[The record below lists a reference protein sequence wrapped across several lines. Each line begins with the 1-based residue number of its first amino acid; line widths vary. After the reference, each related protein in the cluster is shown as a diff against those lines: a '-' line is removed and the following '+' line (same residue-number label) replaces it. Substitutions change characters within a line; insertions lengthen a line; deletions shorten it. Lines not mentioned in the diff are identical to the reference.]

1 VHTPCRLKETSPLY
15 EADELHALERPPS
28 MAETV
33 AIAAATCAAAAA
45 GTCVAVIFCTEL
57 LDAPFPSVGRHP
69 TFFAIIVQHAHAGQR
84 HVRAPT
90 PADGAPTGAH
100 HGAAATGQLAKLL
113 LHVDDRAAAPTV
125 LFTEVHAHALVAM
138 EDGRVLG

>member
-1 VHTPCRLKETSPLY
+1 MHTPCRLEETGPLY

-138 EDGRVLG
+138 EDGGVLG